1 MTRVRGAA
9 QQLVA
14 FNYCNNAKEM
24 QTSLEYILFA
34 SQVVIVDSLSV
45 YAKFISWFL
54 VKTSGKVEI
63 INTIIIVESFY
74 VKVVGS
80 V

>member
-1 MTRVRGAA
+1 M
-9 QQLVA
+9 
-14 FNYCNNAKEM
+14 
-24 QTSLEYILFA
+24 FA

-54 VKTSGKVEI
+54 VKSSGKVEI